1 MASEKITIGMYIY
14 ILDSHMAPYG
24 ACEAVQSKVR
34 SSGCDSEGKISK
46 AELSTASSIEHEALS
61 RKHKAL
67 PIEH

>member
-1 MASEKITIGMYIY
+1 
-14 ILDSHMAPYG
+14 MAPYG